1 MQTITR
7 CMRVNEY
14 QKVLDEFVTIPTV
27 AEVVMGCIEY
37 DPDEGVIVGK
47 YPFPEE

>member
-1 MQTITR
+1 
-7 CMRVNEY
+7 MRVNEY

-27 AEVVMGCIEY
+27 AKVAMGCIVY
-37 DPDEGVIVGK
+37 DPDEGVIIGK